1 MSELAVSQEEY
12 EARWQAV
19 RDACAER
26 DLDGLVVWS
35 RGGATVDGF
44 ADVFYLSHH
53 YTPFALAEDIPPTWS
68 GRAHAA
74 AFIPTEGDPVLF
86 VDEFD
91 WRRDLV
97 AIEDVRASL
106 NVPLLAGEVIT
117 ANGYGRSRLGFAGR
131 NAMILG
137 TYQLFRESLPDAELV
152 DAEYVVPTIRMIK
165 SPAEQDRIRRSG
177 KVGAAL
183 VSALM
188 EVAMEPGR
196 TEADAVEAAYSVA
209 VQEGVAVYDIVVS
222 SGPNSHCYAYSKFPS
237 WSSRVLEAGDLLHVD
252 TYGAVDGYLY
262 DIART
267 CVVGG
272 EPTPE
277 QREMLEAAVGSV
289 NVMRDAIEPG
299 ITGGALY
306 AVCRDY
312 LSEHELHDDVE
323 DEKIVSAV
331 GIDFPAFGHG
341 LGLSWERPWFT
352 VDDRSELVPNMCIS
366 LESHAGSPGI
376 GSALFEQNLLITDDG
391 VEMLNADCAEQWWS

>member
-1 MSELAVSQEEY
+1 MTELAISRGEY
-12 EARWQAV
+12 ESRWQAV
-19 RDACAER
+19 RDACAEQS
-26 DLDGLVVWS
+26 LEGMVIWS
-35 RGGATVDGF
+35 RGGATVDGY
-44 ADVFYLSHH
+44 ADVFYLAHH

-74 AFIPTEGDPVLF
+74 VFIPTDGEPVLF

-97 AIEDVRASL
+97 AIDDVRASL
-106 NVPLLAGEVIT
+106 NVPLLAGEVIEEM
-117 ANGYGRSRLGFAGR
+117 GYGRARLGFAGR

-137 TYQLFRESLPDAELV
+137 TYQLFRERLPDVEFV

-165 SPAEQDRIRRSG
+165 SAAEQDCIRKSG
-177 KVGAAL
+177 KIGATLVGAL
-183 VSALM
+183 L
-188 EVAMEPGR
+188 EVAMQPGR

-237 WSSRVLEAGDLLHVD
+237 WSNRVLEPGELLHVD

-272 EPTPE
+272 EPSKE
-277 QREMLEAAVGSV
+277 QREILEAAAGSV
-289 NVMRDAIEPG
+289 NTMRDAIRPG
-299 ITGGALY
+299 VTGGELY
-306 AVCRDY
+306 SICHDY
-312 LSEHELHDDVE
+312 LEERRLHGDVE
-323 DEKIVSAV
+323 GEEIVSAV
-331 GIDFPAFGHG
+331 GVDFPAFGHG

-352 VDDRSELVPNMCIS
+352 EDDRSEIVPNMCIS
-366 LESHAGSPGI
+366 LESHAGQPGL
-376 GSALFEQNLLITDDG
+376 GSALFEQNLLVLDGG
-391 VEMLNADCAEQWWS
+391 VEMLNSDCPDEWWS